1 MRLRRIALAIALI
14 VFGVVP
20 AAVALTADPFG
31 PVEVADPTWH
41 PGSFFNGGQRPFVGA
56 DGAGNVLL
64 ATAFRSGG
72 NDQLAVYERC
82 GAGPVTWQRTVL
94 TSAAKGVESQS
105 MRVARDG
112 TAMVVWRVSEGGT
125 QKHYSR
131 TRPPGGAWEEP
142 QEIVTDADVTS
153 VQIALSDSGD
163 AIAAWA
169 DSTPAGTWTSIRP
182 AGGTWGT
189 PELMSG
195 SPASVNV
202 AMSSGGDALVAY
214 KHPRLGLVYA
224 RHKPAGGGWGS
235 QVEVLSNNY
244 QDTLRD
250 LKTEFDGQ
258 GRAVVMARYR
268 ELNDAIR
275 VNVRGAG
282 SAGTWAHASAE
293 WDETFLDDDGANP
306 PNPSYDVRNLE
317 ALARHPEGVVAV
329 WTRRNNE
336 TQVVVSRLRAAGWE
350 TPVAFA
356 VPTSYYEP
364 RVAVNDAGEI
374 LLAGTVDYSSVT
386 EIRGMIVPSLTAP
399 WPSPALLSPQAS
411 VANQYRDAFA
421 VAGGSAFSVGWGVH
435 GTGNQ
440 RTDVISTKAAGAAC
454 GAAPTPTATASAS
467 ASPDP
472 LPLPSPAPTATP
484 APSPPAAPAPPSAI
498 ADFTTLPAASKCVR
512 GRKLTVKFKKPPKGY
527 VVKTVTVKVN
537 AKKVATVKGKKLKQ
551 PLYLRKLPKGT
562 FTVTVSISLTKGK
575 GLTEKR
581 RYTACK

>member
-1 MRLRRIALAIALI
+1 
-14 VFGVVP
+14 
-20 AAVALTADPFG
+20 
-31 PVEVADPTWH
+31 
-41 PGSFFNGGQRPFVGA
+41 
-56 DGAGNVLL
+56 
-64 ATAFRSGG
+64 
-72 NDQLAVYERC
+72 
-82 GAGPVTWQRTVL
+82 
-94 TSAAKGVESQS
+94 
-105 MRVARDG
+105 
-112 TAMVVWRVSEGGT
+112 
-125 QKHYSR
+125 
-131 TRPPGGAWEEP
+131 
-142 QEIVTDADVTS
+142 
-153 VQIALSDSGD
+153 
-163 AIAAWA
+163 
-169 DSTPAGTWTSIRP
+169 
-182 AGGTWGT
+182 
-189 PELMSG
+189 
-195 SPASVNV
+195 
-202 AMSSGGDALVAY
+202 MSSGGDALVAY
-214 KHPRLGLVYA
+214 KHPTLGLVYA
-224 RHKPAGGGWGS
+224 RHKPAGGAWGS

-356 VPTSYYEP
+356 VPTSYYAP

-440 RTDVISTKAAGAAC
+440 RTEVISTKAAGAAC

-472 LPLPSPAPTATP
+472 LATAVAGADRNPGPVAARRAGAPVRDRRLHDPSRGLQVRPRAQAHGQVQEAAEGLRRQDRHGQGEREEGRDGQGQEAQAAAVPAQ
-484 APSPPAAPAPPSAI
+484 APEGDLHGHGVHLADKGQGTNGETTVHRVQI
-498 ADFTTLPAASKCVR
+498 ASSSGGWMRSSSRT
-512 GRKLTVKFKKPPKGY
+512 
-527 VVKTVTVKVN
+527 
-537 AKKVATVKGKKLKQ
+537 
-551 PLYLRKLPKGT
+551 
-562 FTVTVSISLTKGK
+562 
-575 GLTEKR
+575 
-581 RYTACK
+581 